1 MENYIQEEALV
12 SELYEA
18 LSKDSELS
26 LEDGAIIKLEGWIK
40 TNRDNG
46 SIGFIELSD
55 GSCFKSIQ
63 LVYDKNEIDNYD
75 QVSKYLTGTAIS
87 IKGNL
92 IP

>member
-46 SIGFIELSD
+46 SIGFIE
-55 GSCFKSIQ
+55 
-63 LVYDKNEIDNYD
+63 
-75 QVSKYLTGTAIS
+75 
-87 IKGNL
+87 
-92 IP
+92 